1 MSEDTSKKK
10 EKSIADNNEED
21 INLMH
26 VYDGKP
32 HYVSW
37 TGDDEQCTGLI
48 ILIEERADK
57 IEAEIHT
64 R

>member
-26 VYDGKP
+26 VYDGTP

-37 TGDDEQCTGLI
+37 TGDDEQCTGL
-48 ILIEERADK
+48 
-57 IEAEIHT
+57 
-64 R
+64 